1 MLTNV
6 TKGGGGMVKTM
17 LMLTKVVK
25 ARKKL
30 EFVQFFHQAAIFH
43 FPYNKA
49 HKVMKISDQECGKI
63 QLYI

>member
-30 EFVQFFHQAAIFH
+30 EFVQFFH
-43 FPYNKA
+43 
-49 HKVMKISDQECGKI
+49 
-63 QLYI
+63 